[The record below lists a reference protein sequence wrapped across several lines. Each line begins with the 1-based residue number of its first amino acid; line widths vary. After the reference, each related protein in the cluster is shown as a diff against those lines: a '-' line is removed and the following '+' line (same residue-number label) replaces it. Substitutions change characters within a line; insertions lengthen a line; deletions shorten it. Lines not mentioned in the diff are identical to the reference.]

1 MDNLTRE
8 AQFHDARANVESE
21 GYQRLGYVY
30 SSMQDV
36 MQIPVTRCESD
47 ARSVLEVGCYLGNN
61 SRQFSNK
68 QYLGVDISPAAIEI
82 ASNKNTNR
90 QHQFLVHDANHL
102 EQLDG
107 EFDYVFGNGVIHHLN
122 LDAFSKGL
130 SNILSESGKAV
141 FFEPM
146 KGPLYLR
153 LFRWLTPKLRT
164 EDEHPLTH
172 ADLKK
177 FEETFDVG
185 IEYYGFARPI
195 LPMLTGNLNFFIK
208 ISAIIDRILLKSF
221 LKSQAWI
228 VIITFTR
235 KRL

>member
-21 GYQRLGYVY
+21 GDQRLGYVY

-36 MQIPVTRCESD
+36 MQIPVARCDSD
-47 ARSVLEVGCYLGNN
+47 ARSVLEVGCYLGIN
-61 SRQFSNK
+61 SHQFSNK
-68 QYLGVDISPAAIEI
+68 KYLGVDISPAAIEI

-90 QHQFLVHDANHL
+90 RHQFLVHDANHL
-102 EQLDG
+102 EQLDS

-146 KGPLYLR
+146 TGPFYLR
-153 LFRWLTPKLRT
+153 LFRWLTPRLRT
-164 EDEHPLTH
+164 EDEHPLKH

-177 FEETFDVG
+177 FEQTFDVE
-185 IEYYGFARPI
+185 IEYYGFVRPI
-195 LPMLTGNLNFFIK
+195 LPMLTGNLTFFIK
-208 ISAIIDRILLKSF
+208 ISAFIDKYLLKSL

-228 VIITFTR
+228 VIITFS
-235 KRL
+235 KKKL